1 MHTHDRDAQVLTIT
15 AVIEEDQDMTD
26 AKVTMTVRGQD
37 FAGWGRARRTPE
49 DPSIPAV
56 GEELAIARA
65 LHQLSGHLL
74 EAAATTIE
82 RYEGVRPDLHT

>member
-1 MHTHDRDAQVLTIT
+1 MQAHDREARVMTIA
-15 AVIEEDQDMTD
+15 AVVEEDADTTD
-26 AKVTMTVRGQD
+26 AKVTLTVRGEE

-65 LHQLSGHLL
+65 LHQLSAHLID
-74 EAAATTIE
+74 AAATTIE
-82 RYEGVRPDLHT
+82 RHEGVRPELHT

>member
-26 AKVTMTVRGQD
+26 AKLTMTVRGQD
-37 FAGWGRARRTPE
+37 FAGWGRARRTPQ

-65 LHQLSGHLL
+65 LHQLSAHLV

-82 RYEGVRPDLHT
+82 QHEGVRPDLHT